1 MESKVT
7 VTDSRLA
14 RLINSCD
21 VDINL
26 GSLSESHIASLI
38 ELQKAAANLRE
49 FAAAED
55 RRAKAREFTR

>member
-1 MESKVT
+1 MESKVR
-7 VTDSRLA
+7 VTDRRLA

-26 GSLSESHIASLI
+26 GSLSESHVASLI
-38 ELQKAAANLRE
+38 ELQRAAANLRE

-55 RRAKAREFTR
+55 RRAKAREIAR